1 MCVDV
6 MGRPGGISTA
16 DTVHWFQSNNYE
28 TCCEREFRSIYEMCS
43 ATEHKVYREERKKIK
58 KGKKVC
64 REGKKICKSV
74 NKVRKKKKD
83 LKNSYSAKEINR
95 Q

>member
-1 MCVDV
+1 MKHVVNVSFVQFMRCVNV
-6 MGRPGGISTA
+6 SLTQ
-16 DTVHWFQSNNYE
+16 FY
-28 TCCEREFRSIYEMCS
+28 S

-83 LKNSYSAKEINR
+83 LKNLYSAKEINR

>member
-1 MCVDV
+1 

-16 DTVHWFQSNNYE
+16 DTVHWFRSNNYE

-64 REGKKICKSV
+64 REE
-74 NKVRKKKKD
+74 KKD
-83 LKNSYSAKEINR
+83 LKKCNQSKKEEKR
-95 Q
+95 FKKFVFC